1 MASHH
6 DAHDHKKEYLKV
18 IMWLL
23 IFTALTVIASYDWIP
38 KSMGELGNK
47 IHIGIGL
54 LIAVAKAAM
63 VVYIFMHIKF
73 DQKFI
78 RVFIGIPLFL
88 FSVMVFALNALES
101 FTRTH

>member
-6 DAHDHKKEYLKV
+6 DDAHDHKKEYLKV
-18 IMWLL
+18 IYWLL
-23 IFTALTVIASYDWIP
+23 AFTALTVLAAMDWIP
-38 KSMGELGNK
+38 HSWGDIGNK
-47 IHIGIGL
+47 LHIGIGL
-54 LIAVAKAAM
+54 AIALAKAAM
-63 VVYIFMHIKF
+63 VVYVFMHIKF

-101 FTRTH
+101 F